1 MEKTT
6 ALKAFESLSSAI
18 RLDAFKLLVR
28 QGPGGMVAGEIAGA
42 LGLAPNNMSFHLKA
56 MTQAGLLSVE
66 QEGRYQRYRAN
77 LPLMLDLV
85 AYLTAECCLGA
96 STQCEATDIPLPFA
110 PQCCTIA

>member
-1 MEKTT
+1 MEKTD
-6 ALKAFESLSSAI
+6 ALKAFESLSSGI

-28 QGPGGMVAGEIAGA
+28 QGPDGMVAGEIAAA

-96 STQCEATDIPLPFA
+96 STPCEATDIQRTLATP
-110 PQCCTIA
+110 CCTTA